1 MNQDS
6 MLKPALIGGVLLG
19 ILSALPLISYLNC
32 ICCAWVILGSV
43 VAARLYVRDS
53 SLPVTL
59 GGGVALGFLTG
70 AIGTLVSTLFSIP
83 LLFMAS
89 RGGTGIVDQLKQALA
104 QLMEQVP
111 NVPPETRSAL
121 DSFIADGNI
130 GIFVYVIGFF
140 FMFAVNCIFAMIGGA
155 IGVAVF
161 EKRDKRSSVP
171 APPQVNPPGDAPPP
185 PPVDPT

>member
-19 ILSALPLISYLNC
+19 ILSALPFISYFNC

-43 VAARLYVRDS
+43 VAARLYVKDS

-59 GGGVALGFLTG
+59 GRGVGLGFLTG
-70 AIGTLVSTLFSIP
+70 AIGTVVSALFSIP
-83 LLFMAS
+83 LLLLAS
-89 RGGTGIVDQLKQALA
+89 RGGSSIADQLRQTLS
-104 QLMEQVP
+104 QLMEQMP

-121 DSFIADGNI
+121 DSFIAEGNI
-130 GIFVYVIGFF
+130 GIFVYIAGFF
-140 FMFAVNCIFAMIGGA
+140 FMFAVNCVVAMIGGA

-161 EKRDKRSSVP
+161 EKRDTRPV
-171 APPQVNPPGDAPPP
+171 APPPQFTPPGDAPPP
-185 PPVDPT
+185 PPADPA